1 MAIAR
6 INPVREISSAMSKIN
21 EFLSDFDKTLYNEST
36 AFYPAVDISDD
47 ERNIYLNLD
56 MPGLSKEDVQIKI
69 KENNVLVIKGEKKQE
84 STAEDKERNYIRM
97 ERHFGEFS
105 RYFTLPDN
113 VNTEKIDAKF
123 DKGVLSITIEKK
135 EPEKPNEKLIEIN

>member
-1 MAIAR
+1 MDIVR
-6 INPVREISSAMSKIN
+6 FNPVREISSAISKMN
-21 EFLSDFDKTLYNEST
+21 EFLSDFDRTFYNESA

-47 ERNIYLNLD
+47 EKNIYLNLE
-56 MPGLSKEDVQIKI
+56 MPGLSKENVQIKI

-84 STAEDKERNYIRM
+84 NTTEDKERNYIRM
-97 ERHFGEFS
+97 ERRYGEFA

>member
-1 MAIAR
+1 MAIVKF
-6 INPVREISSAMSKIN
+6 NPVRELSSVMSKMN
-21 EFLSDFDKTLYNEST
+21 EFFSDFDRAFYNET
-36 AFYPAVDISDD
+36 NAFYPAVDISDD
-47 ERNIYLNLD
+47 EKNIYLNVE

-69 KENNVLVIKGEKKQE
+69 KEDNVLVIKGEKKQE
-84 STAEDKERNYIRM
+84 AKTEDKERNYIRM
-97 ERHFGEFS
+97 ERHFGEFA

>member
-1 MAIAR
+1 MDIVR
-6 INPVREISSAMSKIN
+6 FNPVREISSAISKMN
-21 EFLSDFDKTLYNEST
+21 EFLSDFDRAFYNESA

-47 ERNIYLNLD
+47 EKNIYLNLEL
-56 MPGLSKEDVQIKI
+56 PGLSKENVQIKI

-84 STAEDKERNYIRM
+84 NTTEDKERNYIRM
-97 ERHFGEFS
+97 ERRYGEFS

>member
-6 INPVREISSAMSKIN
+6 INPVREISSAMSKMN

>member
-1 MAIAR
+1 MAIVR
-6 INPVREISSAMSKIN
+6 FNPVREISSAMSKMN
-21 EFLSDFDKTLYNEST
+21 EFLSDFDKSLYNEST

-47 ERNIYLNLD
+47 ERNIYLNLE

-123 DKGVLSITIEKK
+123 DKGVLSIKIEKK
-135 EPEKPNEKLIEIN
+135 EPESPNEKLIEIN

>member
-1 MAIAR
+1 MAIVKFD
-6 INPVREISSAMSKIN
+6 PFREISSAMSKMN
-21 EFLSDFDKTLYNEST
+21 EFLTDFDKLFYTENRG
-36 AFYPAVDISDD
+36 FYPSVDISED
-47 ERNIYLNLD
+47 EQNIYLNIEL
-56 MPGLSKEDVQIKI
+56 PGLGKDDFQVKV

-84 STAEDKERNYIRM
+84 TKTEDKERNYIRI

-123 DKGVLSITIEKK
+123 NNGVLSVTIEKK
-135 EPEKPNEKLIEIN
+135 EPEKPNEKLIEIS

>member
-1 MAIAR
+1 MAILKFD
-6 INPVREISSAMSKIN
+6 PFREISSAMSKMS
-21 EFLSDFDKTLYNEST
+21 EFLSDFDKGFYNQPG

-47 ERNIYLNLD
+47 EKNIYLNLEL
-56 MPGLSKEDVQIKI
+56 PGLTKDDVQIKI
-69 KENNVLVIKGEKKQE
+69 RENNVLVIKGEKKQE
-84 STAEDKERNYIRM
+84 NKTEDKERNYIRV

-113 VNTEKIDAKF
+113 INPEKIDAKF
-123 DKGVLSITIEKK
+123 ENGVLSISIEKK